1 MEYDFWSPAW
11 LAAWGKRSAETE
23 SQLEKRVKNHFYLV
37 TDGIFI
43 LRKAVKI
50 LEIPSH
56 QQ

>member
-56 QQ
+56 KQ